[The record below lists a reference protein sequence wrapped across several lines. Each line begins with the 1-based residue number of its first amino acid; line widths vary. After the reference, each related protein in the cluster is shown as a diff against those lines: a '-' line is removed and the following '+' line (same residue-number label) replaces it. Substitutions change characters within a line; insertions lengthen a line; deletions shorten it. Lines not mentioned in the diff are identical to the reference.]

1 MQGDLVNRLTN
12 KKGKIPLPPQ
22 SIFSPSSYKLF
33 GYSFLILFF
42 ELALIRFIPS
52 NIRITAYFINLVLV
66 AAFLGMGIGML
77 RVKRGKDL
85 TQFFLPLLLLLTGAC
100 VYFSNILV
108 VAPQSEEALYAI
120 YHDLSPHSR
129 EWGMV
134 PVVCVIFTLSALPF
148 VALGN
153 AMGREFKNFPAL
165 HAYAINTAGS
175 LAGLLAFSIL
185 SYFSTPPLFWFGLGG
200 LLFLL
205 LARKQQNPIISI
217 LCLGLIFYL
226 VQNLHQKDHEIW
238 SPYYKINHYQKPAVT
253 SINVNGSIHQYI
265 INFSP
270 PLAPQKNISALIK
283 QDYQLPYRF
292 AKSWEDVLILG
303 AGSGNDVHLVLEQ
316 GAKNV
321 DAVEIDRAIWK
332 LGKDLNYHKPYD
344 DPRVQVFIDDAR
356 AFLKKSKKKYDVI
369 ILGTLD
375 SQTLLSG
382 MSSIRL
388 DNYIYTAEA
397 FRSIQEHLKTEGI
410 IILYH
415 MSPSSFIPLKLSK
428 ILMDIFGVH
437 PLIHFEKEHRNF
449 NFTFV
454 AGSNAEGVN
463 DFGYFFPELKNDS
476 EIAESLVSPPTDD
489 WPYLYLGH
497 PGIPSHYLQAGGIL
511 FLISLISII
520 FAAGRKNIKNPDW
533 TLFLLGASFLLL
545 ETKSVTEMSLLFG
558 STWQVNI
565 LVFASILMLIFA
577 ANLFIL
583 RKGPFDK
590 TRIFFALFISIG
602 VSYAIPTHSLLALP
616 LAGQWIAGALITA
629 VPLFFAGMLF
639 SQIFENRQEPTTSL
653 GYNLMGAIC
662 GGLLEYSS
670 MAFGTKNLYLLALVL
685 YILAFLVHGRE
696 KGTS

>member
-1 MQGDLVNRLTN
+1 MQ
-12 KKGKIPLPPQ
+12 PQ

-52 NIRITAYFINLVLV
+52 NVRIIAYFINLVLV
-66 AAFLGMGIGML
+66 AAFLGMGVGML
-77 RVKRGKDL
+77 RVKWKRNL
-85 TQFFLPLLLLLTGAC
+85 TQFFPPLLLLLTGAC
-100 VYFSNILV
+100 VYFSNIM
-108 VAPQSEEALYAI
+108 VAAPRTGEAIYAI
-120 YHDLSPHSR
+120 YADLSPHSR

-134 PVVCVIFTLSALPF
+134 PVVSIFFTLSTLPF
-148 VALGN
+148 IALGY

-165 HAYAINTAGS
+165 HAYAINAAGS
-175 LAGLLAFSIL
+175 LAGLLAFSLL

-205 LARKQQNPIISI
+205 LAGKQQNFVVSV

-238 SPYYKINHYQKPAVT
+238 SPYYKINHYQNPHFT
-253 SINVNGSIHQYI
+253 SINVNGSLHQYMV
-265 INFSP
+265 NFSP
-270 PLAPQKNISALIK
+270 PPGSNRTIADQVK

-316 GAKNV
+316 GAKNI

-332 LGKDLNYHKPYD
+332 LGKELNYQKPYD
-344 DPRVQVFIDDAR
+344 DPRVQVYIDDAR
-356 AFLKKSKKKYDVI
+356 AFLKKTKTKYDVI

-388 DNYIYTAEA
+388 DNYIYTSEA
-397 FRSIQEHLKTEGI
+397 FRSVREHLKPEGI

-415 MSPSSFIPLKLSK
+415 MSMNTDIPLKLSK

-437 PLIHFEKEHRNF
+437 PLIHFEKEHRHF
-449 NFTFV
+449 NFTLV
-454 AGSNAEGVN
+454 AGSKAEDIN
-463 DFGYFFPELKNDS
+463 DFRYFFAELKSNDQI
-476 EIAESLVSPPTDD
+476 IADLVTPPTDD
-489 WPYLYLGH
+489 WPYLYLDR
-497 PGIPSHYLQAGGIL
+497 PEIPTHYLQAGGFI
-511 FLISLISII
+511 FLISVVLII

-558 STWQVNI
+558 STWQVNV
-565 LVFASILMLIFA
+565 LVFSAILMLIFG

-590 TRIFFALFISIG
+590 TRIFFGLFIAIG
-602 VSYAIPTHSLLALP
+602 ISYAVPTHSLLALP
-616 LAGQWIAGALITA
+616 LAGQWIAGALVTA
-629 VPLFFAGMLF
+629 LPLFFAGMLF
-639 SQIFENRQEPTTSL
+639 SQIFEKRQEPTTSL
-653 GYNLMGAIC
+653 GYNLIGAIC

-670 MAFGTKNLYLLALVL
+670 MALGTKNLYLLALVL

-696 KGTS
+696 KGIT

>member
-1 MQGDLVNRLTN
+1 MQ
-12 KKGKIPLPPQ
+12 PQ

-52 NIRITAYFINLVLV
+52 NVRIIAYFINLVLV
-66 AAFLGMGIGML
+66 AAFLGMGVGML
-77 RVKRGKDL
+77 RVKWKRNL
-85 TQFFLPLLLLLTGAC
+85 TQFFPPLLLLLTGAC
-100 VYFSNILV
+100 VYFSNIM
-108 VAPQSEEALYAI
+108 VAAPRTGEALYAI
-120 YHDLSPHSR
+120 YADLSPHSR

-134 PVVCVIFTLSALPF
+134 PVVSIFFTLSTLPF
-148 VALGN
+148 IALGY

-165 HAYAINTAGS
+165 HAYAINAAGS
-175 LAGLLAFSIL
+175 LAGLLAFSLL

-205 LARKQQNPIISI
+205 LAGKQQNFVVSV

-238 SPYYKINHYQKPAVT
+238 SPYYKINHYQNPHFT
-253 SINVNGSIHQYI
+253 SINVNGSLHQYMV
-265 INFSP
+265 NFSP
-270 PLAPQKNISALIK
+270 PPGSNRTIADQVK

-303 AGSGNDVHLVLEQ
+303 AGSENDVHLVLEQ
-316 GAKNV
+316 GAKNI

-332 LGKDLNYHKPYD
+332 LGKELNYQKPYD
-344 DPRVQVFIDDAR
+344 DPRVQVYIDDAR
-356 AFLKKSKKKYDVI
+356 AFLKKTKKKYDVI

-388 DNYIYTAEA
+388 DNYIYTSEA
-397 FRSIQEHLKTEGI
+397 FRSVREHLKPEGI

-415 MSPSSFIPLKLSK
+415 MSMNTDIPLKLSK

-437 PLIHFEKEHRNF
+437 PLIHFEKEHRHF
-449 NFTFV
+449 NFTLV
-454 AGSNAEGVN
+454 AGSKAEDIN
-463 DFGYFFPELKNDS
+463 DFRYFFAELKSNDQI
-476 EIAESLVSPPTDD
+476 IADLVTPPTDD
-489 WPYLYLGH
+489 WPYLYLDR
-497 PGIPSHYLQAGGIL
+497 PEIPTHYLQAGGFI
-511 FLISLISII
+511 FLISVVLII

-558 STWQVNI
+558 STWQVNV
-565 LVFASILMLIFA
+565 LVFSAILMLIFG

-590 TRIFFALFISIG
+590 TRIFFGLFIAIG
-602 VSYAIPTHSLLALP
+602 ISYAVPTHSLLALP
-616 LAGQWIAGALITA
+616 LAGQWIAGALVTA
-629 VPLFFAGMLF
+629 LPLFFAGMLF
-639 SQIFENRQEPTTSL
+639 SQIFEKRQEPTTSL
-653 GYNLMGAIC
+653 GYNLIGAIC

-670 MAFGTKNLYLLALVL
+670 MALGTKNLCLLALVL

-696 KGTS
+696 KGIT

>member
-1 MQGDLVNRLTN
+1 LQ
-12 KKGKIPLPPQ
+12 PQ

-52 NIRITAYFINLVLV
+52 NVRIIAYFINLVLV
-66 AAFLGMGIGML
+66 AAFLGMGVGML
-77 RVKRGKDL
+77 RVKWKRNL
-85 TQFFLPLLLLLTGAC
+85 TQFFPPLLLLLTGAC
-100 VYFSNILV
+100 VYFSNIM
-108 VAPQSEEALYAI
+108 VAAPRTGEAIYAI
-120 YHDLSPHSR
+120 YADLSPHSR

-134 PVVCVIFTLSALPF
+134 PVVSIFFTLSTLPF
-148 VALGN
+148 IALGY

-165 HAYAINTAGS
+165 HAYAINAAGS
-175 LAGLLAFSIL
+175 LAGLLAFSLL

-205 LARKQQNPIISI
+205 LAGKQQNFVVSV

-238 SPYYKINHYQKPAVT
+238 SPYYKINHYQNPHFT
-253 SINVNGSIHQYI
+253 SINVNGSLHQYMV
-265 INFSP
+265 NFSP
-270 PLAPQKNISALIK
+270 PPGSNRTIADQVK

-303 AGSGNDVHLVLEQ
+303 AGSENDVHLVLEQ
-316 GAKNV
+316 GAKNI

-332 LGKDLNYHKPYD
+332 LGKELNYQKPYD
-344 DPRVQVFIDDAR
+344 DPRVQVYIDDAR
-356 AFLKKSKKKYDVI
+356 AFLKKTKKKYDVI

-388 DNYIYTAEA
+388 DNYIYTSEA
-397 FRSIQEHLKTEGI
+397 FRSVREHLKPEGI

-415 MSPSSFIPLKLSK
+415 MSMNTDIPLKLSK

-437 PLIHFEKEHRNF
+437 PLIHFEKEHRHF
-449 NFTFV
+449 NFTLV
-454 AGSNAEGVN
+454 AGSKAEDIN
-463 DFGYFFPELKNDS
+463 DFRYFFAELKSNDQI
-476 EIAESLVSPPTDD
+476 IADLVTPPTDD
-489 WPYLYLGH
+489 WPYLYLDR
-497 PGIPSHYLQAGGIL
+497 PKIPTHYLQAGGFI
-511 FLISLISII
+511 FLISVVLII

-558 STWQVNI
+558 STWQVNV
-565 LVFASILMLIFA
+565 LVFSAILMLIFG

-590 TRIFFALFISIG
+590 TRIFFGLFIAIG
-602 VSYAIPTHSLLALP
+602 ISYAVPTHSLLALP
-616 LAGQWIAGALITA
+616 LAGQWIAGALVTA
-629 VPLFFAGMLF
+629 LPLFFAGMLF
-639 SQIFENRQEPTTSL
+639 SQIFEKRQEPTTSL
-653 GYNLMGAIC
+653 GYNLIGAIC

-670 MAFGTKNLYLLALVL
+670 MALGTKNLYLLALVL

-696 KGTS
+696 KGIT

>member
-1 MQGDLVNRLTN
+1 M
-12 KKGKIPLPPQ
+12 
-22 SIFSPSSYKLF
+22 
-33 GYSFLILFF
+33 
-42 ELALIRFIPS
+42 
-52 NIRITAYFINLVLV
+52 V
-66 AAFLGMGIGML
+66 AAP
-77 RVKRGKDL
+77 R
-85 TQFFLPLLLLLTGAC
+85 TG
-100 VYFSNILV
+100 
-108 VAPQSEEALYAI
+108 EAIYAI
-120 YHDLSPHSR
+120 YADLSPQSR

-134 PVVCVIFTLSALPF
+134 PVVSIFFTLSTLPF
-148 VALGN
+148 IALGY

-165 HAYAINTAGS
+165 HAYAINAAGS
-175 LAGLLAFSIL
+175 LAGLLAFSLL

-205 LARKQQNPIISI
+205 LAGKQQNFVVSV

-238 SPYYKINHYQKPAVT
+238 SPYYKINHYQNPHFT
-253 SINVNGSIHQYI
+253 SINVNGSLHQYMV
-265 INFSP
+265 NFSP
-270 PLAPQKNISALIK
+270 PPGSNRTIADQVK

-316 GAKNV
+316 GAKNI

-332 LGKDLNYHKPYD
+332 LGKELNYQKPYD
-344 DPRVQVFIDDAR
+344 APRVQVYIDDAR
-356 AFLKKSKKKYDVI
+356 AFLKKTKKKYDVI

-388 DNYIYTAEA
+388 DNYIYTSEA
-397 FRSIQEHLKTEGI
+397 FRSVREHLKPEGI

-415 MSPSSFIPLKLSK
+415 MSMNTDIPLKLSK

-437 PLIHFEKEHRNF
+437 PLIHFEKEHRHF
-449 NFTFV
+449 NFTLV
-454 AGSNAEGVN
+454 AGSKAEDIN
-463 DFGYFFPELKNDS
+463 DFRYFFAELKSNDQI
-476 EIAESLVSPPTDD
+476 IADLVTPPTDD
-489 WPYLYLGH
+489 WPYLYLDR
-497 PGIPSHYLQAGGIL
+497 PEIPTHYLQAGGFI
-511 FLISLISII
+511 FLISVVLII

-558 STWQVNI
+558 STWQVNV
-565 LVFASILMLIFA
+565 LVFSAILMLIFG

-590 TRIFFALFISIG
+590 TRIFFGLFIAIG
-602 VSYAIPTHSLLALP
+602 ISYAVPTHSLLALP
-616 LAGQWIAGALITA
+616 LAGQWIAGALVTA
-629 VPLFFAGMLF
+629 LPLFFAGMLF
-639 SQIFENRQEPTTSL
+639 SQIFEKRQEPTTSL
-653 GYNLMGAIC
+653 GYNLIGAIC

-670 MAFGTKNLYLLALVL
+670 MALGTKNLYLLALVL

-696 KGTS
+696 KGIT

>member
-1 MQGDLVNRLTN
+1 LQ
-12 KKGKIPLPPQ
+12 PQ

-52 NIRITAYFINLVLV
+52 NVRIIAYFINLVLV
-66 AAFLGMGIGML
+66 AAFLGMGVGML
-77 RVKRGKDL
+77 RVKWKRNL
-85 TQFFLPLLLLLTGAC
+85 TQFFPPLLLLLTGAC
-100 VYFSNILV
+100 VYFSNIM
-108 VAPQSEEALYAI
+108 VAAPRTGEAIYAI
-120 YHDLSPHSR
+120 YADLSPHSR

-134 PVVCVIFTLSALPF
+134 PVVSIFFTLSTLPF
-148 VALGN
+148 IALGY

-165 HAYAINTAGS
+165 HAYAINAAGS
-175 LAGLLAFSIL
+175 LAGLLAFSLL

-205 LARKQQNPIISI
+205 LAGKQQNFVVSV

-238 SPYYKINHYQKPAVT
+238 SPYYKINHYQNPHFT
-253 SINVNGSIHQYI
+253 SINVNGSLHQYMV
-265 INFSP
+265 NFSP
-270 PLAPQKNISALIK
+270 PPGSNRTIADQVK

-316 GAKNV
+316 GAKNI

-332 LGKDLNYHKPYD
+332 LGKELNYQKPYD
-344 DPRVQVFIDDAR
+344 DPRVQVYIDDAR
-356 AFLKKSKKKYDVI
+356 AFLKKTKTKYDVI

-388 DNYIYTAEA
+388 DNYIYTSEA
-397 FRSIQEHLKTEGI
+397 FRSVREHLKPEGI

-415 MSPSSFIPLKLSK
+415 MSMNTDIPLKLSK

-437 PLIHFEKEHRNF
+437 PLIHFEKEHRHF
-449 NFTFV
+449 NFTLV
-454 AGSNAEGVN
+454 AGSKAEDIN
-463 DFGYFFPELKNDS
+463 DFRYFFAELKSNDQI
-476 EIAESLVSPPTDD
+476 IADLVTPPTDD
-489 WPYLYLGH
+489 WPYLYLDR
-497 PGIPSHYLQAGGIL
+497 PEIPTHYLQAGGFI
-511 FLISLISII
+511 FLISVVLII

-558 STWQVNI
+558 STWQVNV
-565 LVFASILMLIFA
+565 LVFSAILMLIFG

-590 TRIFFALFISIG
+590 TRIFFGLFIAIG
-602 VSYAIPTHSLLALP
+602 ISYAVPTHSLLALP
-616 LAGQWIAGALITA
+616 LAGQWIAGALVTA
-629 VPLFFAGMLF
+629 LPLFFAGMLF
-639 SQIFENRQEPTTSL
+639 SQIFEKRQEPTTSL
-653 GYNLMGAIC
+653 GYNLIGAIC

-670 MAFGTKNLYLLALVL
+670 MALGTKNLYLLALVL

-696 KGTS
+696 KGIT

>member
-1 MQGDLVNRLTN
+1 MQ
-12 KKGKIPLPPQ
+12 PQ

-52 NIRITAYFINLVLV
+52 NVRIIAYFISLVLV
-66 AAFLGMGIGML
+66 AAFLGMGVGML
-77 RVKRGKDL
+77 RVKWKRNL
-85 TQFFLPLLLLLTGAC
+85 TQFFPPLLLLLTGAC
-100 VYFSNILV
+100 VYFSNIM
-108 VAPQSEEALYAI
+108 VAAPRTGEAIYAI
-120 YHDLSPHSR
+120 YADLSPHSR

-134 PVVCVIFTLSALPF
+134 PVVSIFFTLSTLPF
-148 VALGN
+148 IALGY

-165 HAYAINTAGS
+165 HAYAINAAGS
-175 LAGLLAFSIL
+175 LAGLLAFSLL

-205 LARKQQNPIISI
+205 LAGKQQNFVVSV

-238 SPYYKINHYQKPAVT
+238 SPYYKINHYQNPHFT
-253 SINVNGSIHQYI
+253 SINVNGSLHQYMV
-265 INFSP
+265 NFSP
-270 PLAPQKNISALIK
+270 PSGSNRTIADQVK

-303 AGSGNDVHLVLEQ
+303 AGSENDVHLVLEQ
-316 GAKNV
+316 GAKNI

-332 LGKDLNYHKPYD
+332 LGKELNYQKPYD
-344 DPRVQVFIDDAR
+344 DPRVQVYIDDAR
-356 AFLKKSKKKYDVI
+356 AFLKKTKKKYDVI

-388 DNYIYTAEA
+388 DNYIYTSEA
-397 FRSIQEHLKTEGI
+397 FRSVREHLKPEGI

-415 MSPSSFIPLKLSK
+415 MSMNTDIPLKLSK

-437 PLIHFEKEHRNF
+437 PLIHFEKEHRHF
-449 NFTFV
+449 NFTLV
-454 AGSNAEGVN
+454 AGSKAEDIN
-463 DFGYFFPELKNDS
+463 DFRYFFAELKSNDQI
-476 EIAESLVSPPTDD
+476 IADLVTPPTDD
-489 WPYLYLGH
+489 WPYLYLDR
-497 PGIPSHYLQAGGIL
+497 PEIPTHYLQAGGFI
-511 FLISLISII
+511 FLISVVLII

-558 STWQVNI
+558 STWQVNA
-565 LVFASILMLIFA
+565 LVFSAILMLIFG

-590 TRIFFALFISIG
+590 TRIFFGLFIAIG
-602 VSYAIPTHSLLALP
+602 ISYAVPTHSLLALP
-616 LAGQWIAGALITA
+616 LAGQWIAGALVTA
-629 VPLFFAGMLF
+629 LPLFFAGMLF
-639 SQIFENRQEPTTSL
+639 SQIFEKRQEPTTSL
-653 GYNLMGAIC
+653 GYNLIGAIC

-670 MAFGTKNLYLLALVL
+670 MALGTKNLYLLALVL

-696 KGTS
+696 KGIT

>member
-1 MQGDLVNRLTN
+1 MQ
-12 KKGKIPLPPQ
+12 PQ

-52 NIRITAYFINLVLV
+52 NVRIIAYFINLVLV
-66 AAFLGMGIGML
+66 AAFLGMGVGML
-77 RVKRGKDL
+77 RVKWKRNL
-85 TQFFLPLLLLLTGAC
+85 TQFFPPLLLLLTGAC
-100 VYFSNILV
+100 VYFSNIM
-108 VAPQSEEALYAI
+108 VAAPRTGEAIYAI
-120 YHDLSPHSR
+120 YADLSPHSR

-134 PVVCVIFTLSALPF
+134 PVVSIFFTLSTLPF
-148 VALGN
+148 IALGY

-165 HAYAINTAGS
+165 HAYAINAAGS
-175 LAGLLAFSIL
+175 LAGLLAFSLL

-205 LARKQQNPIISI
+205 LAGKQQNFVVSV

-238 SPYYKINHYQKPAVT
+238 SPYYKINHYQNPHFT
-253 SINVNGSIHQYI
+253 SINVNGSLHQYMV
-265 INFSP
+265 NFSP
-270 PLAPQKNISALIK
+270 PPGSNRTIADQVK

-303 AGSGNDVHLVLEQ
+303 AGSENDVHLVLEQ
-316 GAKNV
+316 GAKNI

-332 LGKDLNYHKPYD
+332 LGKELNYQKPYD
-344 DPRVQVFIDDAR
+344 DPRVQVYIDDAR

-388 DNYIYTAEA
+388 DNYIYTSEA
-397 FRSIQEHLKTEGI
+397 FRSVREHLKPEGI

-415 MSPSSFIPLKLSK
+415 MSMNTDIPLKLSK

-437 PLIHFEKEHRNF
+437 PLIHFEKEHRHF
-449 NFTFV
+449 NFTLV
-454 AGSNAEGVN
+454 AGSKAEDIN
-463 DFGYFFPELKNDS
+463 DFRYFFAELKSNDQI
-476 EIAESLVSPPTDD
+476 IADLVTPPTDD
-489 WPYLYLGH
+489 WPYLYLDR
-497 PGIPSHYLQAGGIL
+497 PEIPTHYLQAGGFI
-511 FLISLISII
+511 FLISVVLII

-558 STWQVNI
+558 STWQVNV
-565 LVFASILMLIFA
+565 LVFSAILMLIFG

-590 TRIFFALFISIG
+590 TRIFFGLFIAIG
-602 VSYAIPTHSLLALP
+602 ISYAVPTHSLLALP
-616 LAGQWIAGALITA
+616 LAGQWIAGALVTA
-629 VPLFFAGMLF
+629 LPLFFAGMLF
-639 SQIFENRQEPTTSL
+639 SQIFEKRQEPTTSL
-653 GYNLMGAIC
+653 GYNLIGAIC

-670 MAFGTKNLYLLALVL
+670 MALGTKNLYLLALVL

-696 KGTS
+696 KGIT

>member
-1 MQGDLVNRLTN
+1 MQ
-12 KKGKIPLPPQ
+12 PQ

-52 NIRITAYFINLVLV
+52 NVRIIAYFINLVLV
-66 AAFLGMGIGML
+66 AAFLGMGVGML
-77 RVKRGKDL
+77 RVKWKRNL
-85 TQFFLPLLLLLTGAC
+85 TQFFPPLLLLLTGAC
-100 VYFSNILV
+100 VYFSNIM
-108 VAPQSEEALYAI
+108 VAAPRTGEAIYAI
-120 YHDLSPHSR
+120 YADLSPHSR

-134 PVVCVIFTLSALPF
+134 PVVSIFFTLSTLPF
-148 VALGN
+148 IALGY

-165 HAYAINTAGS
+165 HAYAINAAGS
-175 LAGLLAFSIL
+175 LAGLLAFSLL

-205 LARKQQNPIISI
+205 LAGKQHNFVVSV

-238 SPYYKINHYQKPAVT
+238 SPYYKINHYQNPHFT
-253 SINVNGSIHQYI
+253 SINVNGSLHQYMV
-265 INFSP
+265 NFSP
-270 PLAPQKNISALIK
+270 PPGSNRTIADQVK

-303 AGSGNDVHLVLEQ
+303 AGSENDVHLVLEQ
-316 GAKNV
+316 GAKNI

-332 LGKDLNYHKPYD
+332 LGKELNYQKPYD
-344 DPRVQVFIDDAR
+344 DPRVQVYIDDAR
-356 AFLKKSKKKYDVI
+356 AFLKKTKKKYDVI

-388 DNYIYTAEA
+388 DNYIYTSEA
-397 FRSIQEHLKTEGI
+397 FRSVREHLKPEGI

-415 MSPSSFIPLKLSK
+415 MSMNTDIPLKLSK

-437 PLIHFEKEHRNF
+437 PLIHFEKEHRHF
-449 NFTFV
+449 NFTLV
-454 AGSNAEGVN
+454 AGSKAEDIN
-463 DFGYFFPELKNDS
+463 DFRYFFAELKSNDQI
-476 EIAESLVSPPTDD
+476 IADLVTPPTDD
-489 WPYLYLGH
+489 WPYLYLDR
-497 PGIPSHYLQAGGIL
+497 PEIPTHYLQAGGFI
-511 FLISLISII
+511 FLISVVLII

-558 STWQVNI
+558 STWQVNV
-565 LVFASILMLIFA
+565 LVFSAILMLIFG

-590 TRIFFALFISIG
+590 TRIFFGLFIAIG
-602 VSYAIPTHSLLALP
+602 ISYAVPTHSLLALP
-616 LAGQWIAGALITA
+616 LAGQWIAGALVTA
-629 VPLFFAGMLF
+629 LPLFFAGMLF
-639 SQIFENRQEPTTSL
+639 SQIFEKRQEPTTSL
-653 GYNLMGAIC
+653 GYNLIGAIC

-670 MAFGTKNLYLLALVL
+670 MALGTKNLYLLALVL

-696 KGTS
+696 KGIT

>member
-1 MQGDLVNRLTN
+1 MQ
-12 KKGKIPLPPQ
+12 PQ

-52 NIRITAYFINLVLV
+52 NVRIIAYFINLVLV
-66 AAFLGMGIGML
+66 AAFLGMGVGML
-77 RVKRGKDL
+77 RVKWKRNL
-85 TQFFLPLLLLLTGAC
+85 TQFFPPLLLLLTGAC
-100 VYFSNILV
+100 VYFSNIM
-108 VAPQSEEALYAI
+108 VAAPRTGEALYAI
-120 YHDLSPHSR
+120 YADLSPHSR

-134 PVVCVIFTLSALPF
+134 PVVSIFFTLSTLPF
-148 VALGN
+148 IALGY

-165 HAYAINTAGS
+165 HAYAINAAGS
-175 LAGLLAFSIL
+175 LAGLLAFSLL

-205 LARKQQNPIISI
+205 LAGKQQNFVVSV

-238 SPYYKINHYQKPAVT
+238 SPYYKINHYQNPHFT
-253 SINVNGSIHQYI
+253 SINVNGSLHQYMV
-265 INFSP
+265 NFSP
-270 PLAPQKNISALIK
+270 PPGSNRTIADQVK

-316 GAKNV
+316 GAKNI

-332 LGKDLNYHKPYD
+332 LGKELNYQKPYD
-344 DPRVQVFIDDAR
+344 DPRVQVYIDDAR
-356 AFLKKSKKKYDVI
+356 AFLKKTKKKYDVI

-388 DNYIYTAEA
+388 DNYIYTSEA
-397 FRSIQEHLKTEGI
+397 FRSVREHLKPEGI

-415 MSPSSFIPLKLSK
+415 MSMNTDIPLKLSK

-437 PLIHFEKEHRNF
+437 PLIHFEKEHRHF
-449 NFTFV
+449 NFTLV
-454 AGSNAEGVN
+454 AGSKAEDIN
-463 DFGYFFPELKNDS
+463 DFRYFFAELKSNDQI
-476 EIAESLVSPPTDD
+476 IADLVTPPTDD
-489 WPYLYLGH
+489 WPYLYLDR
-497 PGIPSHYLQAGGIL
+497 PEIPTHYLQAGGFI
-511 FLISLISII
+511 FLISVVLII

-558 STWQVNI
+558 STWQVNV
-565 LVFASILMLIFA
+565 LVFSAILMLIFG

-590 TRIFFALFISIG
+590 TRIFFGLFIAIG
-602 VSYAIPTHSLLALP
+602 ISYAVPTHSLLALP
-616 LAGQWIAGALITA
+616 LAGQWIAGALVTA
-629 VPLFFAGMLF
+629 LPLFFAGMLF
-639 SQIFENRQEPTTSL
+639 SQIFEKRQEPTTSL
-653 GYNLMGAIC
+653 GYNLIGAIC

-670 MAFGTKNLYLLALVL
+670 MALGTKNLYLLALVL

-696 KGTS
+696 KGIT

>member
-1 MQGDLVNRLTN
+1 MQ
-12 KKGKIPLPPQ
+12 PQ

-52 NIRITAYFINLVLV
+52 NVRIIAYFINLVLV
-66 AAFLGMGIGML
+66 AAFLGMGVGML
-77 RVKRGKDL
+77 RVKWKRNL
-85 TQFFLPLLLLLTGAC
+85 TQFFPPLLLLLTGAC
-100 VYFSNILV
+100 VYFSNIM
-108 VAPQSEEALYAI
+108 VAAPRTGEALYVI
-120 YHDLSPHSR
+120 YADLSPHSR

-134 PVVCVIFTLSALPF
+134 PVVSIFFTLSTLPF
-148 VALGN
+148 IALGY

-165 HAYAINTAGS
+165 HAYAINAAGS
-175 LAGLLAFSIL
+175 LAGLLAFSLL

-205 LARKQQNPIISI
+205 LAGKQQNFVVSV

-238 SPYYKINHYQKPAVT
+238 SPYYKINHYQNPHFT
-253 SINVNGSIHQYI
+253 SINVNGSLHQYMV
-265 INFSP
+265 NFSP
-270 PLAPQKNISALIK
+270 PPGSNRTIADQVK

-316 GAKNV
+316 GAKNI

-332 LGKDLNYHKPYD
+332 LGKELNYQKPYD
-344 DPRVQVFIDDAR
+344 DPRVQVYIDDAR
-356 AFLKKSKKKYDVI
+356 AFLKKTKKKYDVI

-388 DNYIYTAEA
+388 DNYIYTSEA
-397 FRSIQEHLKTEGI
+397 FRSVREHLKPEGI

-415 MSPSSFIPLKLSK
+415 MSMNTDIPLKLSK

-437 PLIHFEKEHRNF
+437 PLIHFEKEHRHF
-449 NFTFV
+449 NFTLV
-454 AGSNAEGVN
+454 AGSKAEDIN
-463 DFGYFFPELKNDS
+463 DFRYFFAELKSNDQI
-476 EIAESLVSPPTDD
+476 IADLVTPPTDD
-489 WPYLYLGH
+489 WPYLYLDR
-497 PGIPSHYLQAGGIL
+497 PEIPTHYLQAGGFI
-511 FLISLISII
+511 FLISVVLII

-558 STWQVNI
+558 STWQVNV
-565 LVFASILMLIFA
+565 LVFSAILMLIFG

-590 TRIFFALFISIG
+590 TRIFFGLFIAIG
-602 VSYAIPTHSLLALP
+602 ISYAVPTHSLLALP
-616 LAGQWIAGALITA
+616 LAGQWIAGALVTA
-629 VPLFFAGMLF
+629 LPLFFAGMLF
-639 SQIFENRQEPTTSL
+639 SQIFEKRQEPTTSL
-653 GYNLMGAIC
+653 GYNLIGAIC

-670 MAFGTKNLYLLALVL
+670 MALGTKNLYLLALVL

-696 KGTS
+696 KGIT

>member
-1 MQGDLVNRLTN
+1 MQ
-12 KKGKIPLPPQ
+12 PQ

-52 NIRITAYFINLVLV
+52 NVRIIAYFINLVLV
-66 AAFLGMGIGML
+66 AAFLGMGVGML
-77 RVKRGKDL
+77 RVKWKRNL
-85 TQFFLPLLLLLTGAC
+85 TQFFPPLLLLLTGAC
-100 VYFSNILV
+100 VYFSNIM
-108 VAPQSEEALYAI
+108 VAAPRTGEAIYAI
-120 YHDLSPHSR
+120 YADLSPHSR

-134 PVVCVIFTLSALPF
+134 PVVSIFFTLSTLPF
-148 VALGN
+148 IALGY

-165 HAYAINTAGS
+165 HAYAINAAGS
-175 LAGLLAFSIL
+175 LAGLLAFSLL

-205 LARKQQNPIISI
+205 LAGKQQNFVVSV

-238 SPYYKINHYQKPAVT
+238 SPYYKINHYQNPHFT
-253 SINVNGSIHQYI
+253 SINVNGSLHQYMV
-265 INFSP
+265 NFSP
-270 PLAPQKNISALIK
+270 PPGSNRTIADQVK

-303 AGSGNDVHLVLEQ
+303 AGSENDVHLVLEQ
-316 GAKNV
+316 GAKNI

-332 LGKDLNYHKPYD
+332 LGKELNYQKPYD
-344 DPRVQVFIDDAR
+344 DPRVQVYIDDAR
-356 AFLKKSKKKYDVI
+356 AFLKKTKKKYDVI

-388 DNYIYTAEA
+388 DNYIYTSEA
-397 FRSIQEHLKTEGI
+397 FRSVREHLKPEGI

-415 MSPSSFIPLKLSK
+415 MSMNTDIPLKLSK

-437 PLIHFEKEHRNF
+437 PLIHFEKEHRHF
-449 NFTFV
+449 NFTLV
-454 AGSNAEGVN
+454 AGSKAEDIN
-463 DFGYFFPELKNDS
+463 DFRYFFAELKSNDQI
-476 EIAESLVSPPTDD
+476 IADLVTPPTDD
-489 WPYLYLGH
+489 WPYLYLDR
-497 PGIPSHYLQAGGIL
+497 PEIPTHYLQAGGFI
-511 FLISLISII
+511 FLISVVLII

-558 STWQVNI
+558 STWQVNV
-565 LVFASILMLIFA
+565 LVFSAILMLIFG

-590 TRIFFALFISIG
+590 TRIFFGLFIAIG
-602 VSYAIPTHSLLALP
+602 ISYAVPTHSLLALP
-616 LAGQWIAGALITA
+616 LAGQWIAGALVTA
-629 VPLFFAGMLF
+629 LPLFFAGMLF
-639 SQIFENRQEPTTSL
+639 SQIFEKRQEPTTSL
-653 GYNLMGAIC
+653 GYNLIGAIC

-670 MAFGTKNLYLLALVL
+670 MALGTKNLYLLALVL

-696 KGTS
+696 KGIT